1 MIAQHLDSSIK
12 SFEQEGSVYK
22 ITMAQKH
29 TRFNFQ
35 LLWVWIGLAILT
47 PIIAGF
53 LQNIQFLKH
62 YIDVIEMVLIFTPV
76 LGIVTGL
83 IILTIFIFNKAI
95 YDADEAY
102 LLSKN
107 KTILNKLG
115 NINNIISKKTVNINE
130 LTICINTI
138 DDIIDALVYLTKNKS
153 HLFFPNTIK
162 WIFEILQVLKTKLLH
177 EIEGLKSKLH
187 WSISDLK
194 NLEMTL
200 PELRQLA
207 WLQSTR
213 LDHQIK
219 QFEELEKVLV
229 KI

>member
-1 MIAQHLDSSIK
+1 
-12 SFEQEGSVYK
+12 
-22 ITMAQKH
+22 
-29 TRFNFQ
+29 
-35 LLWVWIGLAILT
+35 
-47 PIIAGF
+47 
-53 LQNIQFLKH
+53 
-62 YIDVIEMVLIFTPV
+62 MVLIFTPV

-162 WIFEILQVLKTKLLH
+162 
-177 EIEGLKSKLH
+177 
-187 WSISDLK
+187 
-194 NLEMTL
+194 
-200 PELRQLA
+200 
-207 WLQSTR
+207 
-213 LDHQIK
+213 
-219 QFEELEKVLV
+219 
-229 KI
+229 